1 MRHPAKTKRPL
12 RSAVHLFPAG
22 LALVLTGCAT
32 QPHVSDGAPGLLS
45 GFMHGLIALPALL
58 ASLVLDVRI
67 YAFPNSGFWYD
78 LGFCGGFGLGM
89 ALLALPIIPFVGGF
103 LTRRN

>member
-1 MRHPAKTKRPL
+1 MRQSAKRSNL
-12 RSAVHLFPAG
+12 RSAMRLSGTA
-22 LALVLTGCAT
+22 LALALAGCAT
-32 QPHVSDGAPGLLS
+32 QPPPAMDGAPGLLS
-45 GFMHGLIALPALL
+45 GFVHGLVAIPALL
-58 ASLVLDVRI
+58 ASLALEVRV

-89 ALLALPIIPFVGGF
+89 ALLALPIIPFIGGY

>member
-1 MRHPAKTKRPL
+1 MFLFGPA
-12 RSAVHLFPAG
+12 
-22 LALVLTGCAT
+22 LAFVLAGCAI
-32 QPHVSDGAPGLLS
+32 QPPPAADDAPGLLS
-45 GFMHGLIALPALL
+45 GFLHGLIALPALL
-58 ASLVLDVRI
+58 ASLVLEVRI